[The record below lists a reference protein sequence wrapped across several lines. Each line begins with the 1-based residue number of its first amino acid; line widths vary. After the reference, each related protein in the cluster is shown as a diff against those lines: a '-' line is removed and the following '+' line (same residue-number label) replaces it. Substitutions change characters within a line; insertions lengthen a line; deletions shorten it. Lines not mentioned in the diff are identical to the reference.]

1 MSKRFTVVVGVLA
14 GVAVLLAACAP
25 EGAPPEEQ
33 LVGETQVSVQGLAYH
48 EIRSMVVTAQPAN
61 VSRELVY
68 SLDAGVFGGTLVLPT
83 GPQTLTANGYGRLR
97 FTDGGTPDAGSSGD
111 AGSTDLTLVAT
122 GTASVNIVANTTAA
136 VSMRIYDLTP
146 PLPQLDIVPILHS
159 MTASSVS
166 AQVGQAITLSVV
178 AEDLDGDE
186 LSYSW
191 TSDCVSGTFS
201 HRTAAT
207 TSWTS
212 SAPATCRLTVTVSS
226 RGRTVSGSQLVTV
239 SAGGADAGT
248 GGAQVNGDYIPRPE
262 VYRVGISNGTDL
274 PLTYVAR
281 NGPAVT
287 LPSVRPGEQYTLDV
301 STYFG
306 TRVGTQSMGLTV
318 SCGTVVKN
326 ADSCPPGN
334 TSCFSRYTWTTPNVG
349 VSTACRV
356 TASAANEML
365 TDSFSVGVQVK

>member
-1 MSKRFTVVVGVLA
+1 MSKRFTVVVSALA
-14 GVAVLLAACAP
+14 SVAVLLAACAP
-25 EGAPPEEQ
+25 EGGPPEEQ
-33 LVGETQVSVQGLAYH
+33 LSGETQVSVQGLAYH

-61 VSRELVY
+61 VSKELVY

-97 FTDGGTPDAGSSGD
+97 SSDGGTPDAGSSGD
-111 AGSTDLTLVAT
+111 GGLSLVAT
-122 GTASVNIVANTTAA
+122 GTASVNIVANTTSA

-146 PLPQLDIVPILHS
+146 PLPQLDIVPIFHS

-186 LSYSW
+186 LSYAW
-191 TSDCVSGTFS
+191 TSDCVSGAFS

-212 SAPATCRLTVTVSS
+212 SAPATCTLTVTVSS
-226 RGRTVSGSQLVTV
+226 RGRTVSGSQVVTV
-239 SAGGADAGT
+239 SAGVADAGT

-262 VYRVGISNGTDL
+262 VYRVGISNSTDL
-274 PLTYVAR
+274 PLTSVAR
-281 NGPAVT
+281 NGPAAT
-287 LPSVRPGEQYTLDV
+287 LPSVRPGEQYTLEV
-301 STYFG
+301 STFFG
-306 TRVGTQSMGLTV
+306 TRVGTQSMSLTV

-334 TSCFSRYTWTTPNVG
+334 NSCFSRYTWTTPNVG
-349 VSTACRV
+349 ASTACKV